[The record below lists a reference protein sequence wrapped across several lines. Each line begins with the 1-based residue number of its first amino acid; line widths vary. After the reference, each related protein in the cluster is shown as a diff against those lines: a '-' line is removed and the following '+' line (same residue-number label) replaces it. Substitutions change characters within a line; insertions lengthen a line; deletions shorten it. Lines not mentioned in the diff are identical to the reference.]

1 MITIDGGTG
10 IITSNNRLQLPANS
24 GGSGNIIQVVQNVIN
39 GTRAETVSTTYV
51 ATDKSVTITPKIASS
66 KILLQFNG
74 EVNTN
79 GSNARLF
86 VTIYRSIASGTFANI
101 APVGSSQTVGS
112 DSNNGFLGEVRADNS
127 RLQVPFSTTYLDSP
141 TYSVGQAIEYKLY
154 MKSANTSTNV
164 EMPSS
169 SNAQPIIA
177 MAMEIAA

>member
-24 GGSGNIIQVVQNVIN
+24 GGPGNIIQIIQSTAN
-39 GTRAETVSTTYV
+39 GARAAVDSSTYV
-51 ATDKSVTITPKIASS
+51 ATSNTVTITPKIASS

-101 APVGSSQTVGS
+101 APVGSSETVGA
-112 DSNNGFLGEVRADNS
+112 NNNSGFIGEVRADNS
-127 RLQVPFSTTYLDSP
+127 RMQVPFSTTYLDSP

-154 MKSANTSTNV
+154 MRSVNNSSNV

-169 SNAQPIIA
+169 SNAHPVLS
-177 MAMEIAA
+177 MAMEVAT

>member
-24 GGSGNIIQVVQNVIN
+24 GGSGNIIQIIQSQHN
-39 GTRAETVSTTYV
+39 GTRAEVDSSTYV
-51 ATDKSVTITPKIASS
+51 ATSNTVTITPKIASS

-79 GSNARLF
+79 GSNARVY

-101 APVGSSQTVGS
+101 APVGSNQTVGANN
-112 DSNNGFLGEVRADNS
+112 NNGFLGEIRGDNS
-127 RLQVPFSTTYLDSP
+127 RIQVPFSTTYLDSP

-154 MKSANTSTNV
+154 MRSANNSSNV

-169 SNAQPIIA
+169 SNSHPTFS
-177 MAMEIAA
+177 MAMEVAA

>member
-24 GGSGNIIQVVQNVIN
+24 GGSGNIIQVVQNVSN
-39 GTRAETVSTTYV
+39 GTRAEVDSTTYI

-66 KILLQFNG
+66 KILLQFSG
-74 EVNTN
+74 DVNTN
-79 GSNARLF
+79 GTNARLF

-101 APVGSSQTVGS
+101 APVGSSQTVGAN
-112 DSNNGFLGEVRADNS
+112 DNAGFIGEVRADNS
-127 RLQVPFSTTYLDSP
+127 RLQCPFSTTYLDSP

-154 MKSANTSTNV
+154 MRSANNSSNV

-169 SNAQPIIA
+169 SNAQPIIG